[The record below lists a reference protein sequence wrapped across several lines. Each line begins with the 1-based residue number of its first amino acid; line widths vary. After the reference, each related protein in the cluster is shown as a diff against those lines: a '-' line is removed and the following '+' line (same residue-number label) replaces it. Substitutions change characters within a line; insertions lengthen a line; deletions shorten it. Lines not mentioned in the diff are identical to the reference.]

1 MPNNFKL
8 YTT

>member
-8 YTT
+8 HH